1 MTEFESL
8 EQRVKILEEE
18 CRRLS
23 DIEAI
28 RRLRYKYWRCI
39 HKGLWDDL
47 MDCYADEA
55 AVDFGYGLKL
65 EGKTALTD
73 FYKGSMTSAFSL
85 VDPQGHNPEIEV
97 LSSTTARG
105 FWQLDNTMVE
115 AQTSKAVRVGAS
127 YDEEYVKLNGEWK
140 ISVQKV
146 NHIYRQVVEM
156 EGGS

>member
-1 MTEFESL
+1 MTDIESL
-8 EQRVKILEEE
+8 EQRIKLLEEE

-28 RRLRYKYWRCI
+28 RQLRYKYWRCI
-39 HKGLWDDL
+39 HKSQCDDL
-47 MDCYADEA
+47 MDCYADDA
-55 AVDFGYGLKL
+55 GVDFGYGLQIK
-65 EGKTALTD
+65 GKTALEN
-73 FYKGSMTSAFSL
+73 FYKGSMASTFTM
-85 VDPQGHNPEIEV
+85 VDPQGHNPEIEI

-115 AQTSKAVRVGAS
+115 AQTSKSVRVGAS
-127 YDEEYVKLNGEWK
+127 YDEKYVKLNGEWK

-156 EGGS
+156 E

>member
-1 MTEFESL
+1 MTDIESL
-8 EQRVKILEEE
+8 EQRIKCLEEE

-28 RRLRYKYWRCI
+28 RQLRYKYWRCI
-39 HKGLWDDL
+39 HKNQWDEL
-47 MDCYADEA
+47 MDCYADDA
-55 AVDFGYGLKL
+55 VVDFGYGLQM
-65 EGKTALTD
+65 EGKTVLAD

-127 YDEEYVKLNGEWK
+127 YDEEYVKRNGEWK

-146 NHIYRQVVEM
+146 NHIYRQVIEM
-156 EGGS
+156 E